1 MLELSKGQ
9 DPLLVALAT
18 LQEPLLT
25 LEQDRTRLLLKMF
38 RDVLVSTTS
47 KTGSS

>member
-9 DPLLVALAT
+9 DPLLAALAT
-18 LQEPLLT
+18 LQEPLLM

-38 RDVLVSTTS
+38 RDVLASITS
-47 KTGSS
+47 KIGSL